1 MSQHTMTSAPSSV
14 DARIAVRLSDAEM
27 AAMDTSPDGLSV
39 ARTSLNSCATT
50 TRGTGRRKRVRAKSN
65 GAWSPNLY
73 LMIDDD
79 HD

>member
-1 MSQHTMTSAPSSV
+1 VTSIGVRISLHHDSGIEPKV
-14 DARIAVRLSDAEM
+14 VCIAVRLTDAEM

-65 GAWSPNLY
+65 GA
-73 LMIDDD
+73 
-79 HD
+79 